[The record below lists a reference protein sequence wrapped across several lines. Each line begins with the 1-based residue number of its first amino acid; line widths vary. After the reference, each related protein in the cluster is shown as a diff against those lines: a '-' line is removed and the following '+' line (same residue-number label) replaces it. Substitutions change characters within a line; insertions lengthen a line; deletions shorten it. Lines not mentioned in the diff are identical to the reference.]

1 MRRSEAARYA
11 RWSAA
16 LAVLLACLTAGVYLK
31 RGWQRII
38 ERRAAPPPP
47 PVNVIKSSSGLTFSK
62 MDGPRKIF
70 TVEASKSTDFKDQGA
85 SLLEN
90 VHVTIFGKA
99 GDRHDTIHT
108 KSCQYGKE
116 NGGVTCNG
124 DVQIDLESAADAA
137 RSAKDPAILR
147 QIVHVETRGV
157 AFDQGTGAAKTEQ
170 PVTFTFPSG
179 SGDAV
184 GAEYNSQ
191 EGTLRLL
198 QNVRLKLKPLAKSSA
213 EKNAPK
219 SGAVEEVLVTG
230 TSLDFG
236 RDARLL
242 QIFGPAQAD
251 SSTDR
256 LTAGQFTLEMD
267 STFRARRLL
276 AIAGAIGKTPE
287 LTSQRGD
294 DAMLIDADNMT
305 AQFAPEGWVTRVDG
319 AGSVHGT
326 RKGKEEDDEF
336 HADAGALDFW
346 PRVNQ
351 AKEMNLNGGVFLRTR
366 VAKGGET
373 RMLHTGALRMEFRE
387 GGKGE
392 AGKPT
397 SAETLTAGTMEWTDA
412 PAQAGA
418 APTHTKLQADKL
430 QLAFG
435 AEGKPKQLDATG
447 NVQTERALAG
457 HALQTATAKSGVAQ
471 LLATGGWSQMD
482 LQGDVRLK
490 EADRNAQAEHAT
502 FTRIG
507 QTALL
512 TGLAVARDA
521 TTETH
526 APRIFFN
533 GTNGDIRAE
542 GGVRSTDFSP
552 NGNAVQLAQVPANLT
567 SDNMQGNS
575 KTGRAVYTGHA
586 RLWQGDSVLEA
597 DSIELLRD
605 SKVLNAV
612 GRVRGVFPQT
622 PAPDQPPT
630 ATLAS
635 STQQS
640 PTAKKTVLWHVS
652 SATLTYND
660 ITSVAH
666 LEKNV
671 VIQSPDQKI
680 RAPIMDLYF
689 TRGTKNSADGSP
701 PTATGLS
708 PTPGAQQISRA
719 IGTGGVIV
727 DQAGRRAV
735 ADRGE
740 YTASDGKFVMTGGD
754 PTLYDSTEGTTKGRQ
769 LTFYLADDTIIVD
782 SENGSR
788 TLTKHRVEK

>member
-16 LAVLLACLTAGVYLK
+16 VAVLLACLTAGVYLK

-38 ERRAAPPPP
+38 EQRAAPPPP
-47 PVNVIKSSSGLTFSK
+47 PVNVIKSSSGLSFSK

-116 NGGVTCNG
+116 SGGVTCDG

-137 RSAKDPAILR
+137 RSAKDPANPP

-157 AFDQGTGAAKTEQ
+157 TFDQGTGAAKTEQ
-170 PVTFTFPSG
+170 PVTFTFPNG

-198 QNVRLKLKPLAKSSA
+198 QNVRLKLKPLARNDA
-213 EKNAPK
+213 EKKPPK
-219 SGAVEEVLVTG
+219 AGAVEEVLVTG

-251 SSTDR
+251 SSTER

-276 AIAGAIGKTPE
+276 AIPGAIGKAPE

-294 DAMLIDADNMT
+294 DAMLIDADKMT
-305 AQFAPEGWVTRVDG
+305 ALFAPEGWVTRVDG

-346 PRVNQ
+346 PRINQ
-351 AKEMNLNGGVFLRTR
+351 AKEMNLDGGVFLKTR
-366 VAKGGET
+366 MAKGGET

-412 PAQAGA
+412 ATQAGA

-430 QLAFG
+430 QHAFG
-435 AEGKPKQLDATG
+435 KEGKPQQLDATG

-457 HALQTATAKSGVAQ
+457 HSLQTATAKNGVAQ
-471 LLATGGWSQMD
+471 LLATGGW
-482 LQGDVRLK
+482 
-490 EADRNAQAEHAT
+490 
-502 FTRIG
+502 
-507 QTALL
+507 
-512 TGLAVARDA
+512 
-521 TTETH
+521 
-526 APRIFFN
+526 
-533 GTNGDIRAE
+533 
-542 GGVRSTDFSP
+542 
-552 NGNAVQLAQVPANLT
+552 
-567 SDNMQGNS
+567 
-575 KTGRAVYTGHA
+575 
-586 RLWQGDSVLEA
+586 
-597 DSIELLRD
+597 
-605 SKVLNAV
+605 
-612 GRVRGVFPQT
+612 
-622 PAPDQPPT
+622 
-630 ATLAS
+630 
-635 STQQS
+635 
-640 PTAKKTVLWHVS
+640 
-652 SATLTYND
+652 
-660 ITSVAH
+660 
-666 LEKNV
+666 
-671 VIQSPDQKI
+671 
-680 RAPIMDLYF
+680 
-689 TRGTKNSADGSP
+689 
-701 PTATGLS
+701 
-708 PTPGAQQISRA
+708 
-719 IGTGGVIV
+719 
-727 DQAGRRAV
+727 
-735 ADRGE
+735 
-740 YTASDGKFVMTGGD
+740 
-754 PTLYDSTEGTTKGRQ
+754 
-769 LTFYLADDTIIVD
+769 
-782 SENGSR
+782 
-788 TLTKHRVEK
+788 